1 VKLSLESLER
11 EVRNLKRDIDRVSGG
26 GLLVRQ
32 NLDMRKFRIV
42 NLGNPETTS
51 DAGTTATSTGTTTS
65 TVTVTGGV
73 AGPAS
78 STVNAITTWGDSS
91 GTTLL
96 SGAAAL
102 TSAGA
107 LSGLTT
113 ISLSGQLTST
123 LATGTAPLVVASAT
137 QVANLYAARAAL
149 ADTVTTN
156 ANLTGPITSVGNATA
171 VAAQTGTGSTFVMQ
185 ASPTLTTPVLGVA
198 TGTSLQLSGGGS
210 VGADNRWYYGG
221 VATGWNLRQNLSGNL
236 VWADAL
242 TNELTLSTAA
252 LFPSTTGGLDL
263 GLTGT
268 RWGAGYFSGLV
279 RASSL
284 NLTLG
289 GTELALATDEVAM
302 FTSRAASTNDAWV
315 AINSGSLGN
324 AGLRFYDDGA
334 ENVRFTTSNAAGT
347 AGVSITV
354 AGADGTELSILGGA
368 SGFLLYED
376 DAGTD
381 LFKLDHATNGAEL
394 FGLVTKYNNIATVS
408 NGVPSIVAQINTTGH
423 TANIAAA
430 DLLASGSV
438 QTSYYRV
445 IAYLKVTTAGSVSS
459 TLPSVVIGY
468 TDPTDSVAQS
478 ITMLLGSQAGVA
490 ITTNA
495 GNSTTTVS
503 QGTAVIHA
511 KTGVAIR
518 YSTTGYLSTAAGM
531 TYKISLRLEQL

>member
-32 NLDMRKFRIV
+32 NLDMRNFRIV

-113 ISLSGQLTST
+113 VSLSGQLTST

-171 VAAQTGTGSTFVMQ
+171 VAAQTGTGSTFVMS
-185 ASPTLTTPVLGVA
+185 AGPTLTGTIAGASLSLSSLTSGRVPYATTAGLLTDSASFTYNGTDLGMTSGNMFIAALTRFGYGGSA
-198 TGTSLQLSGGGS
+198 TG
-210 VGADNRWYYGG
+210 
-221 VATGWNLRQNLSGNL
+221 GWSTRQNLSGNL
-236 VWADAL
+236 VTGSGVTD
-242 TNELTLSTAA
+242 ELTLSTAA

-268 RWGAGYFSGLV
+268 RWGAGYFSGQV
-279 RASSL
+279 
-284 NLTLG
+284 
-289 GTELALATDEVAM
+289 
-302 FTSRAASTNDAWV
+302 
-315 AINSGSLGN
+315 
-324 AGLRFYDDGA
+324 
-334 ENVRFTTSNAAGT
+334 NAATLSLTGNIAFGT
-347 AGVSITV
+347 S
-354 AGADGTELSILGGA
+354 GARIEQPASGLELYGA
-368 SGFLLYED
+368 SGTSVKVALND
-376 DAGTD
+376 SSDAIEFYD
-381 LFKLDHATNGAEL
+381 
-394 FGLVTKYNNIATVS
+394 
-408 NGVPSIVAQINTTGH
+408 
-423 TANIAAA
+423 
-430 DLLASGSV
+430 
-438 QTSYYRV
+438 
-445 IAYLKVTTAGSVSS
+445 TAGS
-459 TLPSVVIGY
+459 TLMLMDGATQGIGIYGALSAFEVAAHPSAPSANDQMRVYLKADNLVF
-468 TDPTDSVAQS
+468 QFN
-478 ITMLLGSQAGVA
+478 QAG
-490 ITTNA
+490 TTRYLYIPLT
-495 GNSTTTVS
+495 GTGTTWT
-503 QGTAVIHA
+503 HD
-511 KTGVAIR
+511 
-518 YSTTGYLSTAAGM
+518 TTGP
-531 TYKISLRLEQL
+531 